1 MATELQLDKMTVAE
15 KLQLVDEL
23 WMSITPELV
32 SLEVSPE
39 DRELLDDRWA
49 AFLKDPTSALALE
62 EFQRRMKA
70 IRA

>member
-23 WMSITPELV
+23 WMSITPELE

-49 AFLKDPTSALALE
+49 AFLKDPTSALTLE
-62 EFQRRMKA
+62 QFQRRMKA